1 MNQTETSES
10 GAIDPSTAQG
20 EGVPPERFLT
30 FQLKGEEYGIDI
42 MKIQEIIGLVPITAL
57 PTAPAYCRGVINL
70 RDIVIPTID
79 LRIKLGMESVEDTER
94 TCIII
99 VEVQGAKGQIQ
110 FGLVVDEVAEV
121 LHVSQAEMNPAPDY
135 GGSLDSDF
143 IQGIGV
149 VGGQVKIFLERPC
162 CYIVLT
168 NTQDQGICINVSRL
182 GWKSDYPVRT

>member
-1 MNQTETSES
+1 MNQTENIGTDVTNPQIAE
-10 GAIDPSTAQG
+10 G
-20 EGVPPERFLT
+20 EGGQAERYLT
-30 FQLKGEEYGIDI
+30 FNLAGEQYGIDI

-79 LRIKLGMESVEDTER
+79 LRTKLGMDPVEDTER

-121 LHVSQAEMNPAPDY
+121 LHVSQAEMNPAPEY
-135 GGSLDSDF
+135 GGSLDSDL

-149 VGGQVKIFLERPC
+149 VGGQVKIFLDIDLVMSKEDHA
-162 CYIVLT
+162 LAEAE
-168 NTQDQGICINVSRL
+168 
-182 GWKSDYPVRT
+182 